1 MARTTVALLLAT
13 SRAFQGP
20 SAHTRR
26 GHVRLRQSIDSVDA
40 RDASGETPLI
50 KAAEAGDCDAVGD
63 LLRRGADPNALS
75 YTSWSALHGAAEAGC
90 VECIRLLVDAGAR
103 PDARAK
109 SGLTPAGIAQKY
121 GRDAAEAALVAAAGV
136 AAVTA
141 SQTPLDTY
149 TVAVPETGGT
159 IIITPCPGK
168 RQRDLGLDLDHL
180 KSLGAE
186 AVVTMV
192 QGREL
197 DMLSVRD
204 IGEKCEERGL
214 IWLHC
219 PIPDFDGPGAAFE
232 RAWADG
238 AGERARA
245 ILRRGGTVVSHC
257 RGGIG
262 RAGTVASR
270 LLIELGA
277 ASPDEALRRVRTAR
291 PGAVETWEQ
300 EQHVL
305 SCRAVD

>member
-1 MARTTVALLLAT
+1 MTTDEWAIGSRRAREAL
-13 SRAFQGP
+13 
-20 SAHTRR
+20 
-26 GHVRLRQSIDSVDA
+26 A
-40 RDASGETPLI
+40 RWAR
-50 KAAEAGDCDAVGD
+50 AEAGDRAKAVEE
-63 LLRRGADPNALS
+63 RRATLDGAL
-75 YTSWSALHGAAEAGC
+75 AEAR
-90 VECIRLLVDAGAR
+90 ERPASRRLR
-103 PDARAK
+103 
-109 SGLTPAGIAQKY
+109 I
-121 GRDAAEAALVAAAGV
+121 DAAHAAHAYWSVRVYAALVAAAGV

-149 TVAVPETGGT
+149 PVAVPETGGT

-168 RQRDLGLDLDHL
+168 RQRDLGLDLDQL
-180 KSLGAE
+180 KGMGAE
-186 AVVTMV
+186 AIITMV
-192 QGREL
+192 QDREL
-197 DMLSVRD
+197 DLLSVRD

-277 ASPDEALRRVRTAR
+277 ATPDEALRRVRTAR